1 MISKRHG
8 FRGEVEIIR
17 AKFRT
22 LAKSAHNMK
31 DDDFVKFPTWR
42 ELRQYFETMGK
53 RMRRI
58 WRAFEPLKYI
68 RIMEKPFRWSENA
81 VYVNAK
87 EWNRQMKIPCC
98 AQIVNGNRQKIAW
111 RFPVFGGRLFLA
123 ISFGELRRNSYFQR
137 IVNEEIIRQ
146 TFKYNFLIRNILIR
160 GILVPSFQALTALLK
175 RQGHFRWTYIL
186 LIPSAIHTKSF
197 GRGWFDRW
205 QYYLYPSLQ
214 SATLKINLS

>member
-8 FRGEVEIIR
+8 FRGEVQIIR

-22 LAKSAHNMK
+22 LAKRAQNMK
-31 DDDFVKFPTWR
+31 DGDVVKFPTWR

-53 RMRRI
+53 SMRRI
-58 WRAFEPLKYI
+58 WREFEPLKYI
-68 RIMEKPFRWSENA
+68 RTMEKPFRWKENA
-81 VYVNAK
+81 AYANAK

-98 AQIVNGNRQKIAW
+98 AQIVNRNGHTIAW

-123 ISFGELRRNSYFQR
+123 FSFGELRRNSYFQR

-160 GILVPSFQALTALLK
+160 GILVPSFQAHCTFETSRTLPLNLHLTDTFCNTHKVFLS
-175 RQGHFRWTYIL
+175 RMSRPVTIFS
-186 LIPSAIHTKSF
+186 IPVF
-197 GRGWFDRW
+197 
-205 QYYLYPSLQ
+205 
-214 SATLKINLS
+214 NLPL